1 MKIFKG
7 LFGFDLFWALIGG
20 IFIVIFS
27 LFNFLTGKYNF
38 EEAVGLFV
46 MIIFICIPLLIPYLV
61 FSAGIKILKQNDEKK
76 IVGNNRVFG
85 IFLILISIVIL
96 LWLMESLRF

>member
-7 LFGFDLFWALIGG
+7 FFGFDLFWALIGG

-38 EEAVGLFV
+38 EETVGPLV
-46 MIIFICIPLLIPYLV
+46 MIIFICILLLIPYLI
-61 FSAGIKILKQNDEKK
+61 FSAGIKILKQGNEKK
-76 IVGNNRVFG
+76 IIGNNRVFG
-85 IFLILISIVIL
+85 IFLILISIAIL
-96 LWLMESLRF
+96 FWLVENLRF